1 MLQPLALLFMSN
13 IQVPLSPLARSL
25 TDPPAAGEVI
35 TATLSLQG
43 KLPGNEV
50 DAAPHVSLSATSF
63 NFTADNCCTKAQ
75 TLEVTT
81 LGALGTPCVVGCPNS
96 ASARLR
102 LCGDLLCCDMI
113 IQSLLI
119 ADTAA
124 KTQQLQF
131 WVQSSNLQGRLT
143 LSTFMPLPLFGG

>member
-1 MLQPLALLFMSN
+1 MLLIIHCWSPQPSLF
-13 IQVPLSPLARSL
+13 LLARSL

-81 LGALGTPCVVGCPNS
+81 IGVRHGPNLVVSLCPGTCVANTS
-96 ASARLR
+96 AV
-102 LCGDLLCCDMI
+102 
-113 IQSLLI
+113 
-119 ADTAA
+119 T
-124 KTQQLQF
+124 
-131 WVQSSNLQGRLT
+131 
-143 LSTFMPLPLFGG
+143 